1 MRLITY
7 EGVTF
12 ILASFSHLVLID
24 RMSIIS
30 LTGRISRYFHLR
42 MQTHAFN
49 DYHDTFSS
57 RLASRKYFR
66 TRKFLLLL
74 YDVGSVLGVFGM
86 FAALVI
92 LVWTTVSLSSSTLF
106 RLTAPRTSTRLL
118 KRAAEASSRTES
130 YSSTHTVNLIVS

>member
-1 MRLITY
+1 MCPITY
-7 EGVTF
+7 EGFTF
-12 ILASFSHLVLID
+12 ILASLID

-42 MQTHAFN
+42 IQTHAFN

-74 YDVGSVLGVFGM
+74 YDVGSALGVCGM

-106 RLTAPRTSTRLL
+106 RLTASRTSTRLL
-118 KRAAEASSRTES
+118 KRATEASSRAES
-130 YSSTHTVNLIVS
+130 YSSFTHTVNLVVS